1 MRRLSPTA
9 LLTTL
14 VVAGASAFVFWQME
28 HGLLFANT
36 TPSGGDMGAHVWGP
50 AFLRDHLLPNG
61 RLTGWTPDWYTGF
74 PWLVFYFPVPSL
86 LIVVLDFFLPYGI
99 AFKLVSVLGLLT
111 LPIAAW
117 AFGRLSSMR
126 EPVPACLA
134 VATLPFLFDR
144 TFTIYGGNIPSTL
157 AGEFAFSIS
166 LSLALVF
173 LGVYARALDT
183 GRNRAL
189 AAGLLALTGV
199 THVIPVFFALAGA
212 ALLTVMHFDLRRL
225 RVAAP
230 VAGVSAL
237 LAAFWVVPFL
247 WRIPYTNDMG
257 WEKITTIR
265 ETLFNADSL
274 WVVALAALGALAS
287 VVLRRRMGIFLTGLA
302 ALSAAA
308 FAFAPQGRL
317 WNARLLPFW
326 MLSLYLLAGVAVAE
340 IGLAVGRLWADVPDD
355 PLPTDEGDDEELH
368 EPAVRESRFERRA
381 RYQRVAA
388 LVTPVL
394 VLFSAAFFVA
404 RPLEKPSWLPFRSED
419 KSFIPS
425 WTRWNYSGYERK
437 GS

>member
-1 MRRLSPTA
+1 MR
-9 LLTTL
+9 
-14 VVAGASAFVFWQME
+14 VVHDLGSLKW
-28 HGLLFANT
+28 
-36 TPSGGDMGAHVWGP
+36 
-50 AFLRDHLLPNG
+50 
-61 RLTGWTPDWYTGF
+61 RLTGWTPDWYAGF

-86 LIVVLDFFLPYGI
+86 LIVVLDVFLPYGI
-99 AFKLVSVLGLLT
+99 AFKLVSVLGLVT

-117 AFGRLSSMR
+117 AFGRLSNLQP
-126 EPVPACLA
+126 PVPACLA

-144 TFTIYGGNIPSTL
+144 SFTIYGGNIPSTL

-274 WVVALAALGALAS
+274 WVVALAALEL
-287 VVLRRRMGIFLTGLA
+287 
-302 ALSAAA
+302 LSM
-308 FAFAPQGRL
+308 AP
-317 WNARLLPFW
+317 A
-326 MLSLYLLAGVAVAE
+326 
-340 IGLAVGRLWADVPDD
+340 
-355 PLPTDEGDDEELH
+355 
-368 EPAVRESRFERRA
+368 
-381 RYQRVAA
+381 
-388 LVTPVL
+388 
-394 VLFSAAFFVA
+394 
-404 RPLEKPSWLPFRSED
+404 
-419 KSFIPS
+419 
-425 WTRWNYSGYERK
+425 
-437 GS
+437 